1 VTSVS
6 PLDALAVA
14 RSGFSNSAH
23 TRDDVWISHNDIHVD
38 GLHAKAWRAIER
50 AVADAQES
58 SGPSPLGVVLQGPAG
73 SGKTHLLGQVREY
86 VQSHDGYFVMLDLL
100 DPSDFWRTLLSS
112 LLDSLN
118 RQINPP
124 VDKTQLHEVM
134 RRLAD
139 LAGTTR
145 GARRAISGETTIT
158 PEVLGE
164 FIDGLRKP
172 LPALIRRH
180 HATLRALVLTA
191 APSSRLN
198 DLGVA
203 YLENNIEEIDPA
215 ERTEWQL
222 PPSAL
227 PHEQT
232 VRAISEFMAT
242 TGPTV
247 LAIDQIDTLLAQARS
262 GTESAAS
269 TDSYA
274 DTVVDLLA
282 HGLMSVRE
290 VLLRT
295 VCVVS
300 CLPAAWT
307 IIETQASGSVPDR
320 FRANFILEGLPDGT
334 FARTLVERRLTKAFA
349 KARFVPPYPTW
360 PVKDDAF
367 AAASQLN
374 ARLLIKRVDRH
385 INDCLDDDKAMELES
400 LVDQPASV
408 VNAPSIP
415 KTPVKDEAPAGDL
428 DEDYQRHISNALTAS
443 ALDPKKEDEVV
454 PPLLNAGLHAWS
466 VESGSDALTLDNIG
480 GGFRLH
486 ARLRQTLDSDID
498 DEQHWA
504 FRAIAATHAGAV
516 QSRLRNAAIDAGL
529 SAAVPRRKLFILR
542 NIDWPGGPK
551 TADMVNEFTAN
562 GGKVLA
568 LSSDDIAKLSA
579 LNEMTK
585 KSPVGFDTWLR
596 ERRPAHDIE
605 ILSTALGDAGSEPE
619 PVVDTTSA
627 PSAGPAS
634 EQLGAETVVA
644 ESASQEPPTPEV
656 SAETTA
662 EIPVVRD
669 QPADKQPAAEA
680 PAPPVS
686 ASIRLGVARSGR
698 EATVELEALRK
709 HTAIFAG
716 SGSGKTVMIRRL
728 IEECALQGVSAIVL
742 DPNNDLARL
751 GTAWPDPPSGWSG
764 DDAAKAAEY
773 ITNVETVIWT
783 PRRTSGRPL
792 SFQPLPDFA
801 AVRDNPDEFELAV
814 DAAVSALKPYAGVSG
829 AKAALQEAILKRS
842 MALYGRQ
849 SGGSL
854 SGYVALLSEMTD
866 DMSGLTDTEK
876 LAGILAENLKA
887 AMIINP
893 LLGGEGTAV
902 DPSTLLTPTTGKR
915 ARISVISLIG
925 LPDEGQRQG
934 FVNQLELA
942 LFAWIKKNPAGDRP
956 LGALFV
962 MDEAQT
968 LVPAGRMTACTR
980 STVALASQARK
991 YGLGLVFATQ
1001 SPKGIDTKIVGNAST
1016 QFFGRLNSPA
1026 QINAATEMAAAKGT
1040 RINDIGRLGT
1050 GEFYVA
1056 PDGGTFQ
1063 KVNTPMC
1070 LSYHPPSPLSDEEVL
1085 ALSRRESAFTPQSS
1099 I

>member
-1 VTSVS
+1 MTSVP
-6 PLDALAVA
+6 PLDALAAA

-38 GLHAKAWRAIER
+38 GLHARAWRAIER
-50 AVADAQES
+50 SVADAQES
-58 SGPSPLGVVLQGPAG
+58 TGPSPLGVVLQGPAG
-73 SGKTHLLGQVREY
+73 SGKTHLLGRVREY
-86 VQSHDGYFVMLDLL
+86 VQSRGGYFVMLDLL

-118 RQINPP
+118 RQIDPP

-158 PEVLGE
+158 PEVLDE

-191 APSSRLN
+191 APNSRLN
-198 DLGVA
+198 DLGIA

-215 ERTEWQL
+215 ERIEWQL

-227 PHEQT
+227 PQEQT

-262 GTESAAS
+262 GTDVVVSHE
-269 TDSYA
+269 SYA

-300 CLPAAWT
+300 CLPVAWT

-320 FRANFILEGLPDGT
+320 FRANLVLEGLPNGT
-334 FARTLVERRLTKAFA
+334 FARTLVERRLSKAFA
-349 KARFVPPYPTW
+349 MTGFTPPYPTW
-360 PVKDDAF
+360 PVKGEAFDA
-367 AAASQLN
+367 APQLN
-374 ARLLIKRVDRH
+374 ARLLIKRIDRH
-385 INDCLDDDKAMELES
+385 INDCLDADEATELDS
-400 LVDQPASV
+400 LVDQPMSV
-408 VNAPSIP
+408 VNAPSRPETTDTEVPIN
-415 KTPVKDEAPAGDL
+415 DL
-428 DEDYQRHISNALTAS
+428 DDTYQRHISNALTAS

-454 PPLLNAGLHAWS
+454 PALLNAGLHAWS
-466 VESGSDALTLDNIG
+466 IESWSDSLTLDNIG
-480 GGFRLH
+480 GAFRLH
-486 ARLRQTLDSDID
+486 ARLRQSLDSDID

-504 FRAIAATHAGAV
+504 FRAISATHAGAV
-516 QSRLRNAAIDAGL
+516 QSRLRNATIDAGL

-542 NIDWPGGPK
+542 NSDWPSGPK
-551 TADMVNEFTAN
+551 TAHMVNEFTAS
-562 GGKVLA
+562 GGQVLA

-585 KSPVGFDTWLR
+585 RSPVGFDTWLR

-605 ILSTALGDAGSEPE
+605 ILRTALGDAGSQLESTVDTAPPSPAHPPLEHVPRTFVPE
-619 PVVDTTSA
+619 PV
-627 PSAGPAS
+627 AS
-634 EQLGAETVVA
+634 EAPVHPGRLTAEKPA
-644 ESASQEPPTPEV
+644 Q
-656 SAETTA
+656 TTA
-662 EIPVVRD
+662 EIPVVPDRPSD
-669 QPADKQPAAEA
+669 IRPVAESVA
-680 PAPPVS
+680 PAS

-751 GTAWPDPPSGWSG
+751 GTAWPDPPAGWTG

-773 ITNVETVIWT
+773 LASVETVIWT
-783 PRRTSGRPL
+783 PRRMSGRSL

-801 AVRDNPDEFELAV
+801 AVRGDADEFELAV
-814 DAAVSALKPYAGVSG
+814 EAAVSALKTHAGVGG
-829 AKAALQEAILKRS
+829 ARGKLQEAVLRES
-842 MALYGRQ
+842 MAQYGRQ
-849 SGGSL
+849 SSGSL
-854 SGYVALLSEMTD
+854 STYVEFLADFTD
-866 DMSGLTDTEK
+866 DMSILTGAAR
-876 LAGILAENLKA
+876 LAQPMAEHLRA
-887 AMIINP
+887 AMINNP
-893 LLGGEGTAV
+893 MLGGEGAAIDPAV
-902 DPSTLLTPTTGKR
+902 LLTPASGKR

-925 LPDEGQRQG
+925 IPDETQRQS

-956 LGALFV
+956 LGGLFV

-968 LVPAGRMTACTR
+968 LVPAGRVTACTQ
-980 STVALASQARK
+980 STIALASQARK

-1001 SPKGIDTKIVGNAST
+1001 SPKGVENKIVGNAST
-1016 QFFGRLNSPA
+1016 QFFGRLSSPA
-1026 QINAATEMAAAKGT
+1026 QIAAAADMAAAKGT
-1040 RINDIGRLGT
+1040 RITDIGRLGT

-1063 KVNTPMC
+1063 KVNTPLC
-1070 LSYHPPSPLSDEEVL
+1070 LSYHPSSPLSDEEVL
-1085 ALSRRESAFTPQSS
+1085 VLSRT
-1099 I
+1099 

>member
-1 VTSVS
+1 
-6 PLDALAVA
+6 
-14 RSGFSNSAH
+14 
-23 TRDDVWISHNDIHVD
+23 VWISHNDIHVD
-38 GLHAKAWRAIER
+38 GLHAQAWRAIER

-86 VQSHDGYFVMLDLL
+86 VQSHNGYFVMLDLL

-145 GARRAISGETTIT
+145 VARRAISGETTIT
-158 PEVLGE
+158 PEVLDE
-164 FIDGLRKP
+164 FVDGLRKP

-191 APSSRLN
+191 APNSRLN
-198 DLGVA
+198 DLGIA
-203 YLENNIEEIDPA
+203 YLENNVEEIDPA

-222 PPSAL
+222 PPGAL

-247 LAIDQIDTLLAQARS
+247 LAIDQIDTLLAQSRS
-262 GTESAAS
+262 GTDSATSA
-269 TDSYA
+269 DSYA

-290 VLLRT
+290 VLLRS

-300 CLPAAWT
+300 CLPVAWT
-307 IIETQASGSVPDR
+307 IIDTQASGSVRDR
-320 FRANFILEGLPDGT
+320 FRADFVLEGLPNGT
-334 FARTLVERRLTKAFA
+334 FARTLVERRLTKAFV
-349 KARFVPPYPTW
+349 KAGFVPPYPTW

-385 INDCLDDDKAMELES
+385 INDCLDANEATELES

-408 VNAPSIP
+408 TNAPVRP
-415 KTPVKDEAPAGDL
+415 KINDPEVASADDL
-428 DEDYQRHISNALTAS
+428 DEIYQRHISNALTAS

-454 PPLLNAGLHAWS
+454 PALLNAGLHAWS

-486 ARLRQTLDSDID
+486 ARLRQTLDSEID

-516 QSRLRNAAIDAGL
+516 QSRLRNASIDAGL

-542 NIDWPGGPK
+542 NIDWPSGPK
-551 TADMVNEFTAN
+551 SADMVNEFTAN
-562 GGKVLA
+562 GGQVLA
-568 LSSDDIAKLSA
+568 LSSDDLAKLSA

-585 KSPVGFDTWLR
+585 KSPLGFDTWLR
-596 ERRPAHDIE
+596 ERRPAHDIDV
-605 ILSTALGDAGSEPE
+605 LSTALGSAGSEPDS
-619 PVVDTTSA
+619 VVHVTPPPFAASA
-627 PSAGPAS
+627 PDHPV
-634 EQLGAETVVA
+634 AETVVA
-644 ESASQEPPTPEV
+644 EPPLRDHSAPPTPEV

-662 EIPVVRD
+662 EIPVISD
-669 QPADKQPAAEA
+669 QPADNQPAV
-680 PAPPVS
+680 PVPVTPVS

-751 GTAWPDPPSGWSG
+751 GTAWPDPPAGWSG
-764 DDAAKAAEY
+764 DDAVKAAEY
-773 ITNVETVIWT
+773 IANVETVIWT

-814 DAAVSALKPYAGVSG
+814 EAAVSALKTHAGVGG
-829 AKAALQEAILKRS
+829 ARGKLQEAVLRES
-842 MALYGRQ
+842 MAQYGRQ
-849 SGGSL
+849 SSGSL
-854 SGYVALLSEMTD
+854 STYVEFLADFTD
-866 DMSGLTDTEK
+866 DMSILTGAAR
-876 LAGILAENLKA
+876 LAQPMAEHLRA
-887 AMIINP
+887 AMINNP
-893 LLGGEGTAV
+893 MLGGEGTTIDPAV
-902 DPSTLLTPTTGKR
+902 LLTPASGKR

-925 LPDEGQRQG
+925 IPDETQRQS

-956 LGALFV
+956 LGGLFV

-968 LVPAGRMTACTR
+968 LVPAGRVTACTQ

-1001 SPKGIDTKIVGNAST
+1001 SPKGVENKIVGNAST
-1016 QFFGRLNSPA
+1016 QFFGRLSSPA
-1026 QINAATEMAAAKGT
+1026 QIAAAADMAAAKGT

-1063 KVNTPMC
+1063 KVNTPLC

-1085 ALSRRESAFTPQSS
+1085 ALSRKNSISAPQSS
-1099 I
+1099 G